1 MEFIDEGKNSKIEEM
16 NNDSI
21 KKNDDLLVM
30 NKNQMVKNIKNGKI
44 EPK

>member
-1 MEFIDEGKNSKIEEM
+1 MEFIDEGKKFKIEEM
-16 NNDSI
+16 NDDLI
-21 KKNDDLLVM
+21 KKKDDLLVI

>member
-1 MEFIDEGKNSKIEEM
+1 MEFIDEEKNFKIEEM

>member
-21 KKNDDLLVM
+21 KINDDLLV